1 MAPPS
6 SAGWKQLLEARI
18 AALEEQLRRTT
29 NRTTNQHTMLRAI
42 NDVTLQNTQRLERV
56 EAWASR
62 EVHMPYQPR
71 FAPYISARKFRRERS
86 RQQPREVPS
95 SAAVSC
101 TCATCVRTHRQGQEF
116 AVALSEQ
123 EEQLRQDVEYMQTA
137 NSNNNN
143 NIGNRECRCT
153 ICTRGDQSSE
163 VQGTSA
169 SSNVQPG
176 LEQHHQ
182 QQQQQQAPAAAP
194 IAAFSL
200 NPEYDPC
207 GCHDSDCTECATARR
222 INRVRNRNGIE
233 HGPVSE
239 REGLEARRLREA
251 GAFLTAPST
260 YHAVIENGVGVLI
273 SPPDVPPTAAPQNPD
288 DNAEPAVLEPIDP
301 WASIPFKLFWEREC
315 VVCLSSVP
323 RTYGP
328 CGHVALCVACS
339 VQMVVQ
345 SRAGHPARC
354 PICRRRSGHF
364 KILGNYPEL

>member
-143 NIGNRECRCT
+143 NNNIGNRECRCT

-182 QQQQQQAPAAAP
+182 QQQQQHAPAAAP

-200 NPEYDPC
+200 NPEYARTRV
-207 GCHDSDCTECATARR
+207 GTGGTGGKATAR
-222 INRVRNRNGIE
+222 
-233 HGPVSE
+233 SW
-239 REGLEARRLREA
+239 RL
-251 GAFLTAPST
+251 FDCPST
-260 YHAVIENGVGVLI
+260 YRAVIENGVGVLI